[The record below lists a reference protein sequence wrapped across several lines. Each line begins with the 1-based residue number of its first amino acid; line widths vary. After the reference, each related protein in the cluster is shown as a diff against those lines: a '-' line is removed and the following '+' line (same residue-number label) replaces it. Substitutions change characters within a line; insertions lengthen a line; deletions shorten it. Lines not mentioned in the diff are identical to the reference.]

1 VDEFQYSGSLITAT
15 ATMNVDVD
23 ICIRIAQASKAFAG
37 RLFLWIEIY
46 FSLSRSGYMIPVF
59 FLYFYDAECWLPP
72 Q

>member
-1 VDEFQYSGSLITAT
+1 
-15 ATMNVDVD
+15 MNVDVD